1 MTYQLRRKKGF
12 GKDAAVTLQMTK
24 SREER
29 LSNTLHVKAVGDARK
44 ATV

>member
-12 GKDAAVTLQMTK
+12 GKDAAVTLQMTE
-24 SREER
+24 SRKER
-29 LSNTLHVKAVGDARK
+29 LSNTIHVKADSDPQK